1 VAHRIGKTARHD
13 DRQGRGLS
21 VRRRRLVI
29 VVAVSV
35 CAALLGVHIVQA
47 SWAVTTANNGST
59 FATGSIAAPTALTVN
74 HVAAPRSD
82 NLTWTLPAVALRGTG
97 QTVASNIDG
106 GAYANL
112 AALSGAAV
120 AYTDN
125 TVVGDT
131 KYCYTVTT
139 TDGGWTAGTVPK
151 CPAAFAPLV
160 AVNCG
165 GALSG
170 NYVADTGFVGGST
183 YSTANAIDTSLVA
196 NPAPQS
202 VYQTERYGNFTY
214 TESGLTPNATY
225 KVRLQEAEI
234 YWTAAGLRTF
244 NVKINGVQVMTNYD
258 IFAATGAQYKAI
270 ALTFN
275 TTADATGAIAI
286 QFITVKDN
294 AKVDGIEIL

>member
-1 VAHRIGKTARHD
+1 M
-13 DRQGRGLS
+13 
-21 VRRRRLVI
+21 
-29 VVAVSV
+29 
-35 CAALLGVHIVQA
+35 
-47 SWAVTTANNGST
+47 
-59 FATGSIAAPTALTVN
+59 
-74 HVAAPRSD
+74 
-82 NLTWTLPAVALRGTG
+82 RGTG
-97 QTVASNIDG
+97 QTVASNVDG
-106 GAYANL
+106 GAYTNL

-120 AYTDN
+120 GYTDN

-139 TDGGWTAGTVPK
+139 TDGGWTAATVPK
-151 CPAAFAPLV
+151 CPAAFAPLT
-160 AVNCG
+160 AINCG
-165 GALSG
+165 GAASG
-170 NYVADTGFVGGST
+170 NYIADAGFVGGTT

-214 TESGLTPNATY
+214 TVSGLTANAAY

-244 NVKINGVQVMTNYD
+244 DVKINGVQVMTNYD

-286 QFITVKDN
+286 QFITIKDN

>member
-1 VAHRIGKTARHD
+1 
-13 DRQGRGLS
+13 
-21 VRRRRLVI
+21 VRRRRLV
-29 VVAVSV
+29 VVAAVSV
-35 CAALLGVHIVQA
+35 CVSLLGAHLVQA

-82 NLTWTLPAVALRGTG
+82 KLTWTLPAIALRGTG

-139 TDGGWTAGTVPK
+139 TDGGWTAATVPK
-151 CPAAFAPLV
+151 CPAAFAPLF

-170 NYVADTGFVGGST
+170 NYVADTGFVGGATS
-183 YSTANAIDTSLVA
+183 STAAVINTALVP
-196 NPAPQS
+196 NPAPQP
-202 VYQTERYGNFTY
+202 VYQTERNGNFTY
-214 TESGLTPNATY
+214 TESGLTANGAY
-225 KVRLQEAEI
+225 KVRLQEDEFTM
-234 YWTAAGLRTF
+234 TAAGQRTF
-244 NVKINGVQVMTNYD
+244 NVKINGVQVMTAYD
-258 IFAATGAQYKAI
+258 IFAATGAKNKAI

-275 TTADATGAIAI
+275 ATADGTGAITV
-286 QFITVKDN
+286 QFISVVSN

>member
-1 VAHRIGKTARHD
+1 
-13 DRQGRGLS
+13 
-21 VRRRRLVI
+21 VRRQRLVI
-29 VVAVSV
+29 VAAVSV
-35 CAALLGVHIVQA
+35 CVSLLGAHVVQA
-47 SWAVTTANNGST
+47 SWTVTTANNGST

-139 TDGGWTAGTVPK
+139 TDGGWTAATAPK
-151 CPAAFAPLV
+151 CPAAFAPLF

-165 GALSG
+165 GVLSG
-170 NYVADTGFVGGST
+170 NYAADTGFVGGATS
-183 YSTANAIDTSLVA
+183 STASAINTALVP
-196 NPAPQS
+196 NPALQP
-202 VYQTERYGNFTY
+202 VYQTERNGNFTY
-214 TESGLTPNATY
+214 TVSGLTANGAY
-225 KVRLQEAEI
+225 KVRLQEDEFTM
-234 YWTAAGLRTF
+234 TAAGQRTF
-244 NVKINGVQVMTNYD
+244 NVKINGVQVMTAYD
-258 IFAATGAQYKAI
+258 IFAATGAKNKAI

-275 TTADATGAIAI
+275 TTADGTGAIAI
-286 QFITVKDN
+286 QFISVVSN

>member
-1 VAHRIGKTARHD
+1 M
-13 DRQGRGLS
+13 
-21 VRRRRLVI
+21 RRRRLII
-29 VVAVSV
+29 VAAVTV
-35 CAALLGVHIVQA
+35 CASLLGAHLVQA
-47 SWAVTTANNGST
+47 SWAVTTVNGGST

-82 NLTWTLPAVALRGTG
+82 DLTWTLPAVAQRGTG

-106 GAYANL
+106 GAYGNL

-139 TDGGWTAGTVPK
+139 TDGGWTAATAPK
-151 CPAAFAPLV
+151 CAAAFVPLN
-160 AVNCG
+160 AIDCG
-165 GALSG
+165 GAASG
-170 NYVADTGFVGGST
+170 NYVADTGFVGGT
-183 YSTANAIDTSLVA
+183 RYSTGNAVDTSLVP
-196 NPAPQS
+196 NPAPQP

-214 TESGLTPNATY
+214 TVSGLAANAAY

-234 YWTAAGLRTF
+234 YWTAAGLRLF
-244 NVKINGVQVMTNYD
+244 DVKINGVQVMTNYD
-258 IFAATGAQYKAI
+258 IFAATGAEYKAI

-275 TTADATGAIAI
+275 TTADASGAIAI
-286 QFITVKDN
+286 KFITVKDN

>member
-1 VAHRIGKTARHD
+1 MR
-13 DRQGRGLS
+13 S
-21 VRRRRLVI
+21 RRLVI
-29 VVAVSV
+29 VAALSV
-35 CAALLGVHIVQA
+35 CAALLGAHIVQA
-47 SWAVTTANNGST
+47 SWAVTTADIGST
-59 FATGSIAAPTALTVN
+59 FTTGSIAAPTGLAVA

-82 NLTWTLPAVALRGTG
+82 NLTWTLPGAALRGTG
-97 QTVASNIDG
+97 QTVASNVDG
-106 GAYANL
+106 GAYTNL

-125 TVVGDT
+125 TVVGDS

-139 TDGGWTAGTVPK
+139 TDGGWTAATVPK
-151 CPAAFAPLV
+151 CPAAFAPLT
-160 AVNCG
+160 AINCG
-165 GALSG
+165 GAGTG
-170 NYVADTGFVGGST
+170 NYIADAGFVGGTT
-183 YSTANAIDTSLVA
+183 YSTANAIDTNLVA

-214 TESGLTPNATY
+214 TVSGLTANAAY

-275 TTADATGAIAI
+275 TTADASGAIAI
-286 QFITVKDN
+286 QFITIKDN